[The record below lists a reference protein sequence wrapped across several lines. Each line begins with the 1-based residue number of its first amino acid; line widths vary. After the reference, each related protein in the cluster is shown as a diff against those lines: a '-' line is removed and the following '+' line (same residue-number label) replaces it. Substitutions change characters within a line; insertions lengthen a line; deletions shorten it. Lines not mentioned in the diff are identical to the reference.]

1 MIGLMD
7 LTESEQQLLVNIAEG
22 VLLHG
27 GIGLCP
33 HWLDTRIFLSETEL
47 RDYFL
52 LSEKELIH
60 PLLPGSCQQV
70 MPTRDAVQLIRWLQ
84 GLD

>member
-7 LTESEQQLLVNIAEG
+7 LTESEQRMLVDIAEG
-22 VLLHG
+22 VLLD
-27 GIGLCP
+27 GLYVSLP
-33 HWLDTRIFLSETEL
+33 YWQPSGRNMTDDEFD
-47 RDYFL
+47 DYCSL
-52 LSEKELIH
+52 YNQGLVESIA
-60 PLLPGSCQQV
+60 SWCQQV